1 MPVVYLSYTFVIK
14 QFIYRTDTLHLGM
27 FWRSMIMKLVYA
39 GLNLVSFQ
47 LKNTLFQ
54 QVFINYLLYSP
65 EF

>member
-1 MPVVYLSYTFVIK
+1 
-14 QFIYRTDTLHLGM
+14 M

-39 GLNLVSFQ
+39 DLNLVSFQ